1 MAPATKGPPG
11 RRSDPEAPT
20 GLTVQVPCSHPTW
33 QPVPETGA
41 LSSAWCLQLAPLPG
55 APSWTRGALA
65 EDCGWM
71 FIVSC
76 HLMRAGFTIL
86 VLLEGP
92 RRLWS
97 PRLRLAHPAPT
108 SCGISRAWEQHPLP
122 NAGAR
127 GGAGAR
133 GLLPPAL
140 SGLRF
145 LGTIGALPVAAP
157 PLLSLRVTRLRPG
170 AVPEPRA
177 PLLEQTLCLG
187 PLPRQTSACRVR
199 QA

>member
-1 MAPATKGPPG
+1 MLTPHLAAGARNRCPVLRLVPAAGSPARGSLLDPWCS
-11 RRSDPEAPT
+11 RR
-20 GLTVQVPCSHPTW
+20 GLWLDVH
-33 QPVPETGA
+33 
-41 LSSAWCLQLAPLPG
+41 L
-55 APSWTRGALA
+55 
-65 EDCGWM
+65 
-71 FIVSC
+71 SC

-97 PRLRLAHPAPT
+97 PRPRLAHPAPT
-108 SCGISRAWEQHPLP
+108 SCGISRAWEQHSLP

-157 PLLSLRVTRLRPG
+157 PLLSLRVTQLRPG